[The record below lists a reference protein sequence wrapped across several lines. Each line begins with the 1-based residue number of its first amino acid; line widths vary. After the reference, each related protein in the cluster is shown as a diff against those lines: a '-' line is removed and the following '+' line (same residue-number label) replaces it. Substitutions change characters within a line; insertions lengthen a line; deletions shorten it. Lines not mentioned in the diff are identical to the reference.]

1 MLSSSLRNMTP
12 QSIARLCASSQIE
25 FGEGRWR
32 EAFRRTVEE
41 MMPLKKDS
49 VKRKDMSYV
58 YFAGGVCATG
68 NFIWS

>member
-1 MLSSSLRNMTP
+1 
-12 QSIARLCASSQIE
+12 
-25 FGEGRWR
+25 
-32 EAFRRTVEE
+32 VEE